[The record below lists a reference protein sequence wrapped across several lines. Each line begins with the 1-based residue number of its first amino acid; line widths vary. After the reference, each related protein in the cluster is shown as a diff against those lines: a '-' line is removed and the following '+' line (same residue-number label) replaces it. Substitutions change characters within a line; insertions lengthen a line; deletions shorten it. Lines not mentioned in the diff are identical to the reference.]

1 MSYKIIDNILTDEEL
16 KNIQNVMFRNAFPWY
31 FVSDAVPCNEDRFV
45 KQYYIFCHYFLKAGC
60 PFDDGEF
67 GFPGTSHYIKILQPL
82 IRKLGARALI
92 RIQANYYP
100 KADQVIEHGMHA
112 DFPFEENNATTAIFY
127 LNTCNGYTKLDGDI
141 KIASNANRLI
151 VFPSD
156 MLHTSSTC
164 TDRPFRAVINFNYLL

>member
-1 MSYKIIDNILTDEEL
+1 MSSKSFVKLLRKIIREEVQGAVREVLTEQ
-16 KNIQNVMFRNAFPWY
+16 KSNHN
-31 FVSDAVPCNEDRFV
+31 
-45 KQYYIFCHYFLKAGC
+45 
-60 PFDDGEF
+60 
-67 GFPGTSHYIKILQPL
+67 
-82 IRKLGARALI
+82 
-92 RIQANYYP
+92 
-100 KADQVIEHGMHA
+100 QVIEHGMHA